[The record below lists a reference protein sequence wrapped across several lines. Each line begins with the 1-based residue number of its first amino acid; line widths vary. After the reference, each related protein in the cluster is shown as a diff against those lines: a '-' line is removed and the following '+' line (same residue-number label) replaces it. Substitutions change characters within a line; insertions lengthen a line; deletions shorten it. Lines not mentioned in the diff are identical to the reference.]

1 MQIVSRKK
9 RFSLANITAMHKES
23 DLRVKP
29 FCEHYG
35 VCGGCKWQHID
46 YKAQAEL
53 KDTWAQD
60 CLQRIGKVEVAET
73 LPIIGAD
80 EQQFY
85 RNKMEYT
92 FSNKRWLYD
101 GENIEDLPHTN
112 ALGFHAPGRF
122 DKVLPIVKCWLQD
135 DMGNQIRNF
144 VFDYCIE
151 NELSFYDLKE
161 HTGLMRNL
169 MLRNT
174 KAGDWMINVVFAK
187 NEDQNI
193 QKLMQAIHDKFSPK
207 ALNYCINE
215 KMNDSTFDQEFI
227 NYSGDTD
234 IQEELCGLT
243 FNISPKS
250 FFQTNPVQA

>member
-1 MQIVSRKK
+1 MGRRKKDKQVHFTNVELLSAGGEGHALAKVEGKVIFVKYGAPGDIVDVQIVSRKK

-73 LPIIGAD
+73 LPIIGAE

-135 DMGNQIRNF
+135 DMGNHIRNF

-193 QKLMQAIHDKFSPK
+193 QK
-207 ALNYCINE
+207 
-215 KMNDSTFDQEFI
+215 
-227 NYSGDTD
+227 
-234 IQEELCGLT
+234 
-243 FNISPKS
+243 
-250 FFQTNPVQA
+250 